1 MTAGEGVNMEQKWK
15 MMTVRVP
22 PEVHRALKI
31 RAAEEGRSM
40 AETIERLIREY
51 VTAEKDNR

>member
-1 MTAGEGVNMEQKWK
+1 MEQKWK